1 MSVSGFADLPLHMGH
16 VPPWLYSRMVKL
28 SGLIVELL
36 VDEHGIRDTIKLF
49 SNPLFFQAFNNIIGM
64 DWDSSGSTTI
74 TTAALKEAL
83 SKKDI
88 GIKVV
93 GGKGGVYAI
102 NTPVEIEELGRV
114 WDVDV
119 ERLKLMSRLSAKIDN
134 TALQDGY
141 RLYHHAMMIGS
152 DGTWAIIQ
160 QGMNEKT
167 RYARRY
173 HIWMENDLLNEPHT
187 GIVGVK
193 GNYALNMVSR
203 MSSDARV
210 TILDLVH
217 QDANKVIK
225 DWALVR
231 AMMRGDSTILT
242 YLGKEQPK
250 YYNPYIS
257 GAFRPYTASINE
269 DAIKRA
275 RDANDFKDLLLVRG
289 GLGGPSTM
297 LALAL
302 IAELVYRDRVDW
314 EDPASIDPRRYTFA
328 LGGKDGSPYPVNR
341 EVYDAVIDVMQAIVD
356 AARKDRGGL
365 TMYLK
370 HLAKVAKRWNLPTD
384 LVRPTPP

>member
-1 MSVSGFADLPLHMGH
+1 
-16 VPPWLYSRMVKL
+16 
-28 SGLIVELL
+28 
-36 VDEHGIRDTIKLF
+36 
-49 SNPLFFQAFNNIIGM
+49 
-64 DWDSSGSTTI
+64 
-74 TTAALKEAL
+74 
-83 SKKDI
+83 
-88 GIKVV
+88 
-93 GGKGGVYAI
+93 
-102 NTPVEIEELGRV
+102 
-114 WDVDV
+114 
-119 ERLKLMSRLSAKIDN
+119 
-134 TALQDGY
+134 
-141 RLYHHAMMIGS
+141 MMIGS

-289 GLGGPSTM
+289 LGGPSTM

>member
-1 MSVSGFADLPLHMGH
+1 MSVSGFADLPLHTGH

-49 SNPLFFQAFNNIIGM
+49 SNPLFFQAFNNMIGM

-83 SKKDI
+83 SKKDV

-93 GGKGGVYAI
+93 GGKGVYAI

-257 GAFRPYTASINE
+257 GVFRPYMASINE

-275 RDANDFKDLLLVRG
+275 RDASDFKDLLLVRG
-289 GLGGPSTM
+289 LGPSTM

-314 EDPASIDPRRYTFA
+314 EDPANVDPRRYTFA

-356 AARKDRGGL
+356 AAKRDRGL

-370 HLAKVAKRWNLPTD
+370 HLAKVAKQWNLPTD